1 MLNCLGLRLP
11 PVWKKMAE
19 NDLLFDIFKLNHNK
33 QKFVAYCKRLQQA
46 RDAVIKKWKIL
57 LKDSLCCV

>member
-1 MLNCLGLRLP
+1 
-11 PVWKKMAE
+11 MAE

-33 QKFVAYCKRLQQA
+33 QKFVVYCKRLQQA